1 MKKRS
6 LLIMGHATSISL
18 EDEFW
23 ESLKEISVEKSQSI
37 QELIEQI
44 DLTRT
49 SNLSSAVRLF
59 VLNHL
64 KNKLQE
70 YKEQTNSK

>member
-23 ESLKEISVEKSQSI
+23 ESLKEISVEKTQYI
-37 QELIEQI
+37 QELIEKI

-59 VLNHL
+59 ILNHL
-64 KNKLQE
+64 KQKLQE

>member
-23 ESLKEISVEKSQSI
+23 ESLKEISVEKNQSI

-49 SNLSSAVRLF
+49 TNLSSAVRLF

-70 YKEQTNSK
+70 YKKQTNSK

>member
-23 ESLKEISVEKSQSI
+23 ESLKEISVEKTQSI

>member
-23 ESLKEISVEKSQSI
+23 ATLKEISVEKSQSI

-64 KNKLQE
+64 KKKLQE

>member
-23 ESLKEISVEKSQSI
+23 ESLKEISVEKTQSI

-70 YKEQTNSK
+70 YKKQTNSK

>member
-23 ESLKEISVEKSQSI
+23 ESLKEISVEKTQSI

-64 KNKLQE
+64 KQKLQE

>member
-23 ESLKEISVEKSQSI
+23 ESLKEISVEKTQSI

-70 YKEQTNSK
+70 DKEQTNSK

>member
-1 MKKRS
+1 
-6 LLIMGHATSISL
+6 MGHATSISL

-23 ESLKEISVEKSQSI
+23 ESLKEISVEKTQSI

-49 SNLSSAVRLF
+49 TNLSSAVRLF

-64 KNKLQE
+64 KQKLQE

>member
-64 KNKLQE
+64 KQKLQE

>member
-18 EDEFW
+18 EEVFW
-23 ESLKEISVEKSQSI
+23 QSLKEIAKSKNISVQ
-37 QELIEQI
+37 QLIEEI

-49 SNLSSAVRLF
+49 GNLSSAIRVY
-59 VLNHL
+59 VLTYF
-64 KNKLQE
+64 KNLSPKHN
-70 YKEQTNSK
+70 EQTDA

>member
-70 YKEQTNSK
+70 YKKQTNSK

>member
-23 ESLKEISVEKSQSI
+23 ESLKEISVEKTQSI

-59 VLNHL
+59 ILNHL
-64 KNKLQE
+64 KQKLQE

>member
-23 ESLKEISVEKSQSI
+23 ETLKEISVEKTQSI

-64 KNKLQE
+64 KQKLQE

>member
-23 ESLKEISVEKSQSI
+23 QTLKEIADKNSSSVQ
-37 QELIEQI
+37 QVIESI

-49 SNLSSAVRLF
+49 GNLSSAVRIYI
-59 VLNHL
+59 LNYL
-64 KNKLQE
+64 KDELQKH
-70 YKEQTNSK
+70 KEQKDT

>member
-1 MKKRS
+1 
-6 LLIMGHATSISL
+6 MGHATSISL

-23 ESLKEISVEKSQSI
+23 ETLKEISVEKTQSI

-70 YKEQTNSK
+70 YKKQTNSK

>member
-23 ESLKEISVEKSQSI
+23 ETLKEISVEKKQSI

>member
-23 ESLKEISVEKSQSI
+23 EILKEISVEKTQSI

>member
-23 ESLKEISVEKSQSI
+23 ETLKEISVEKTQSI

>member
-23 ESLKEISVEKSQSI
+23 ETLKEISVEKTQSI

-70 YKEQTNSK
+70 YKKQTNSK

>member
-64 KNKLQE
+64 KQKLQE
-70 YKEQTNSK
+70 YKKQTNSK

>member
-1 MKKRS
+1 
-6 LLIMGHATSISL
+6 MGHATSISL

-23 ESLKEISVEKSQSI
+23 ETLKEISVEKKQSI

>member
-23 ESLKEISVEKSQSI
+23 DLLKEISTQKEVSI
-37 QELIEQI
+37 QQLIETV
-44 DLTRT
+44 DLNR
-49 SNLSSAVRLF
+49 SGNLSSAVRIYLLTYLKEE
-59 VLNHL
+59 LN
-64 KNKLQE
+64 K
-70 YKEQTNSK
+70 YKEQTNA

>member
-23 ESLKEISVEKSQSI
+23 ETLKEISVEKSQSI